1 MTVNQ
6 PFYGKKSDTEKGI
19 LVVSFGTS
27 YPETRE
33 KTIDKIEEE
42 IHESYPDFAL
52 YRAWT
57 SGMIIRKILKRDG
70 VRICNVTEAM
80 EQMRADGIREVVVQP
95 THVLNG
101 IENDQMIRDAGAFEK
116 DFDRIV
122 FGAPLLTSQE
132 DNERVIQAVAE
143 DIPLKEDEAL
153 VFMGHGTAHFAN
165 SIYAALD
172 YQFKDRGYKNVFMG
186 TVEAYPSMESL
197 MKMVCQNSPR
207 RVILAPFM
215 IVAGDHASND
225 MSGDEDS
232 WKSEFETAGFQVEC
246 RMKGLGEYPE
256 IRQIFI
262 DHVRDALAL
271 NEKE

>member
-132 DNERVIQAVAE
+132 DNERVIQAVVRE
-143 DIPLKEDEAL
+143 MPLKEDEAL
-153 VFMGHGTAHFAN
+153 VFMGHGTSHFAN

-232 WKSEFETAGFQVEC
+232 WKSEFEAAGFQVEC